1 MVYVLDTNII
11 IHYLRGEP
19 NVYRNLRNAITTGH
33 ELVIPRVVD
42 YEIRRGFLIQPAPK
56 KESMY
61 NILIE
66 PTGYCTLRDMGEYF
80 WTWSAKI
87 YADLYLKRFTVGE
100 IDIIIAAFCL
110 ENDYVLVT
118 NNTSDFKNI
127 SNLKIVDWTQQIP

>member
-1 MVYVLDTNII
+1 
-11 IHYLRGEP
+11 
-19 NVYRNLRNAITTGH
+19 
-33 ELVIPRVVD
+33 
-42 YEIRRGFLIQPAPK
+42 
-56 KESMY
+56 MY

-118 NNTSDFKNI
+118 NNTSDFRNI